1 VLQEVFDRLQA
12 AHWMAGGFWFRDSV
26 FFCAFL
32 AVSQLLLFPVT
43 PFAVVAGFVLGFPKA
58 ALLVFCAKLVSAALN
73 FTVSRHVARS
83 WVQRLAARSHL
94 LSSLHETVGEVGFKD
109 ALLMRLS
116 PIPFAML
123 NYGCGLTTLGPATFL
138 GSAAIGCLSSTMIFC
153 GLGASFRE
161 TFLPLNESGIQRS
174 PWHTGVMVISILA
187 SLWLLRD
194 FSKKAMQRFKARQS
208 SGTASPPAKSTSQA

>member
-32 AVSQLLLFPVT
+32 AVSQLLLLPVT

-58 ALLVFCAKLVSAALN
+58 ALLVFCAKLLSAALN
-73 FTVSRHVARS
+73 FTLSRHLARA
-83 WVQRLAARSHL
+83 WVQRLASRSLL

-116 PIPFAML
+116 PIPFALL
-123 NYGCGLTTLGPATFL
+123 NYGCGLTSLRLPTFL
-138 GSAAIGCLSSTMIFC
+138 GSAAIGSLCSTMIFC
-153 GLGASFRE
+153 GLGASFRD
-161 TFLPLNESGIQRS
+161 TFLPLNEGGVERSHWQTGIL
-174 PWHTGVMVISILA
+174 VVSILV
-187 SLWLLRD
+187 SSWLVRD
-194 FSKKAMQRFKARQS
+194 FSKKAMQRLKARQDPQP
-208 SGTASPPAKSTSQA
+208 GVHI